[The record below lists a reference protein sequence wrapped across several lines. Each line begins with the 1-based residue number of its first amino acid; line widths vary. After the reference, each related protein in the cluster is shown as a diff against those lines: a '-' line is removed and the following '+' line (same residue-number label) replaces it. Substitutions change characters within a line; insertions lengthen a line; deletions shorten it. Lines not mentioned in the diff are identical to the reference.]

1 MIDLTQ
7 LNERQKAAV
16 LETEGPVLVFAGAG
30 SGKTRVLTYRIA
42 HLIGDMN
49 VNPWNIL
56 AITFTNKATN
66 QMKERLS
73 TMLGE
78 NDVWISTFHSLCVKI
93 LYRFSEKIGYTPGF
107 SIYDE
112 SASTRLLNR
121 VLREKHLEEDKDKSK
136 YAYHIGLAKNAGLSP
151 DAYFNQIRSI
161 EKDAMTISEV
171 YERYDE
177 YLKENNAMDFDDL
190 LMKCKELLSDHP
202 DVREYYSSKFRYIH
216 VDEFQDTNGIQF
228 EILKMLGE
236 KWNNV
241 FVVGDDDQSIYGWRG
256 ADIRN
261 ILDFN
266 KYYPNAKVFKLEQN
280 YRSTQAIL
288 DCANRLIKNN
298 NARSGKSLFTDGD
311 VGQAVEFNL
320 YASDYEEVDSVI
332 GKISSLKRGKGY
344 KNNDFAILVR
354 NNSLTRLFETNFSK
368 MGIKYRVF
376 GGYKFFDRKEI
387 LDVLAYLRI
396 LVNPYDGEAIMR
408 VINMPKRGI
417 GDTTVEQV
425 SEYAAQKGISLFDAI
440 TEIDNLPF
448 SGGVK
453 QKIKQF
459 RDLIFDLKF
468 AQNSMDLSEFCQ
480 YLVKKVDFE
489 NYYRSTG
496 KEEDE
501 NRWANIEE
509 FLTYVEENYSEED
522 KLEEFLHT
530 VQLNT
535 DREEE
540 EDDKDRVTIA
550 TMHAVKGLEFPVVF
564 IVACE
569 DGIIPSSQS
578 LREANGVDEE
588 RRVMYVA
595 VTRAQ
600 ELLFISAVKGFRR
613 KYNRNESAMPS
624 RFMSEAKGTPVV
636 PPKDNPWQRPGF
648 ERYVSYRQYDEEYE
662 SNIPKYPYPMQQKSG
677 GYSYGQHGYST
688 SARSSNTGYSYP
700 TQQNSIGYG
709 QKPQIQVTSAASAST
724 SGANKKDLSLY
735 HAGVKVRHKKF
746 GLGTVL
752 IVEGTGNSA
761 TVTVAFKDL
770 GIKKFALAVAPLE
783 IV

>member
-1 MIDLTQ
+1 MIDLTK
-7 LNERQKAAV
+7 LNEQQKKAV
-16 LETEGPVLVFAGAG
+16 LDTEGPVLVFAGAG

-42 HLIGDMN
+42 HLIGDMG
-49 VNPWNIL
+49 VNAWNIL

-66 QMKERLS
+66 QMRDRLTS
-73 TMLGE
+73 MLGE
-78 NDVWISTFHSLCVKI
+78 NSVWISTFHSLCVKI
-93 LYRFSEKIGYTPGF
+93 LYGNAEKIGYTSGF

-112 SASTRLLNR
+112 TASNRLLSR
-121 VLREKHLEEDKDKSK
+121 VLREKHLEEDKDTKK
-136 YAYHIGLAKNAGLSP
+136 YAYHIGLAKNAGLAP

-161 EKDAMTISEV
+161 EKDAMVISEV

-190 LMKCKELLSDHP
+190 LMKCKELLSEHD
-202 DVREYYSSKFRYIH
+202 DVREYYANKFRYIH

-228 EILKMLGE
+228 EILKLLGS

-266 KYYPNAKVFKLEQN
+266 KFYPDAKVYKLEQN
-280 YRSTQAIL
+280 YRSTQSIL
-288 DCANRLIKNN
+288 DSANRLIKNN
-298 NARSGKSLFTDGD
+298 NARSDKSLFTEGD
-311 VGQAVEFNL
+311 KGQAVEYSL
-320 YASDYEEVDSVI
+320 YATDYEEVDSVI
-332 GKISSLKRGKGY
+332 GKIMSLKRSKGY

-354 NNSLTRLFETNFSK
+354 NNSLTRLFETNLGK
-368 MGIKYRVF
+368 MGILYRVY
-376 GGYKFFDRKEI
+376 GGFKFFDRKEI

-417 GDTTVEQV
+417 GDTTVEQIA
-425 SEYAAQKGISLFDAI
+425 EFAEQKGISMFDVVS
-440 TEIDNLPF
+440 EIDKMPL
-448 SGGVK
+448 SSGVK
-453 QKIKQF
+453 QKVAVF
-459 RDLIFDLKF
+459 RDLIYDLKY
-468 AQNSMDLSEFCQ
+468 AQANMTFSKFCQ
-480 YLVKKVDFE
+480 YLVTKVGFE
-489 NYYRSTG
+489 SFYRLTG

-509 FLTYVEENYSEED
+509 FLTFVDENYDEEVS
-522 KLEEFLHT
+522 LEEFLHT

-535 DREEE
+535 DKGDEQ
-540 EDDKDRVTIA
+540 EDDDRVTIA

-569 DGIIPSSQS
+569 EGIIPSSQS

-600 ELLFISAVKGFRR
+600 EMLYVSAVRGFRR
-613 KYNRNESAMPS
+613 KYNRNEAASPS
-624 RFMSEAKGTPVV
+624 RFMSEAKGTPLV
-636 PPKDNPWQRPGF
+636 PPKENPWVRQSF
-648 ERYVSYRQYDEEYE
+648 DRYASYRRYDDDEG
-662 SNIPKYPYPMQQKSG
+662 NIPSYP
-677 GYSYGQHGYST
+677 
-688 SARSSNTGYSYP
+688 YP
-700 TQQNSIGYG
+700 TQQKKSYY
-709 QKPQIQVTSAASAST
+709 QTEKPQIQVRSAAAQTESAP
-724 SGANKKDLSLY
+724 AAKDVSAY
-735 HAGVKVRHKKF
+735 HAGVKVKHKKY
-746 GLGTVL
+746 GIGTVL
-752 IVEGTGNSA
+752 IVEGAGASA

-770 GIKKFALAVAPLE
+770 GIKKFALSVAPLE